1 MAELLGLEQSYPI
14 RQSVMRVCHGGVVLV
29 GCAEVSISVQSV
41 ATAAGVTEDLHF
53 KPNLKFRKNK
63 IEIAT

>member
-29 GCAEVSISVQSV
+29 GCTEVSISVQSV
-41 ATAAGVTEDLHF
+41 ANTAGVTEDLHF
-53 KPNLKFRKNK
+53 KPNLKFKK
-63 IEIAT
+63 IK